1 MATGVLDC
9 LKDGFDYSVS
19 CGAWAVGG
27 VKNTLQSTIGGVIRS
42 SLFFPD
48 PLNKFSPAHFEECRN
63 VLNPEIADPIHYPR
77 KKETLQLFTHEEKT
91 IEFTLGNATYRAK
104 VHVFTT
110 NFVDAT
116 ETHTCVR
123 IGGSDEALALT
134 SIRLMPFLTAF
145 SDHADQTKNLRL
157 IQLSLFDIDQQEGE
171 KFSVWK
177 PPTFNSVNKVVFAL
191 MDELRN
197 QGYSIDSM
205 MCHSMGS
212 ASLDGLDE
220 YDPAKVPNIL
230 ILDRALPSV
239 WKVGGQL
246 LNPITYYIVYSLA
259 YFSKWTGDPEESLM
273 RFFTKMKADPEH
285 SKSLADRKV
294 VIIETIDDFYF
305 SGYGAFDR
313 NLAKTLNDL
322 GVSAFQHQFSL
333 NPIRF
338 HPRAH
343 HALSADQLANTTGD
357 AIGEECFHIR
367 PRQNVSSAIVQ
378 NVFLNKPK
386 EF

>member
-1 MATGVLDC
+1 MVAGVDEHY
-9 LKDGFDYSVS
+9 KEGFDYSS
-19 CGAWAVGG
+19 SLGDWSVGG
-27 VKNTLQSTIGGVIRS
+27 LNKQLQNSVGGVIRNA
-42 SLFFPD
+42 LFFPD
-48 PLNKFSPAHFEECRN
+48 PLNKFSPAHVEECLN
-63 VLNPEIADPIHYPR
+63 VMNPEIADPHHYPR
-77 KKETLQLFTHEEKT
+77 KKETLELFTREEKAIEFTHEDKT
-91 IEFTLGNATYRAK
+91 YLAK

-110 NFVDAT
+110 NFENAT

-157 IQLSLFDIDQQEGE
+157 IQLSLFDIDHKEGD

-177 PPTFNSVNKVVFAL
+177 PPTFNSVSQVVFAL

-212 ASLDGLDE
+212 ASLDDLDQHH
-220 YDPAKVPNIL
+220 PTKVPNTL

-246 LNPITYYIVYSLA
+246 LNPVSYYIIYALA

-273 RFFTKMKADPEH
+273 RFFTKMKNDPEH

-294 VIIETIDDFYF
+294 VIIETTEDFYF

-313 NLAKTLNDL
+313 NLAKTLNEL
-322 GVSAFQHQFSL
+322 GVSAFQYQFPL
-333 NPIRF
+333 NPIRV

-343 HALSADQLANTTGD
+343 HALPTDLLANNTD
-357 AIGEECFHIR
+357 EVIGEEVFPIK

-378 NVFLNKPK
+378 NVFLSKAK
-386 EF
+386 AS